1 MIFWHLIS
9 VRLGI
14 MTGSVKPL
22 WSTIRSGFS
31 VWISLNL
38 ALIISGAVVVGFLPV
53 IAKGWLL
60 YSSFF
65 GCTLVFDTEMQNQ
78 FGLIVKR
85 NICWM
90 KQRER
95 ERERDGETCQLQLR
109 YLNAYCQM
117 LHIFKKKK
125 NGDNALILRDI
136 DYLFSL

>member
-1 MIFWHLIS
+1 MIFWHLFS

-95 ERERDGETCQLQLR
+95 ERERKRAREREMGKHVSYNYGIL
-109 YLNAYCQM
+109 M
-117 LHIFKKKK
+117 HIVRCCTF
-125 NGDNALILRDI
+125 
-136 DYLFSL
+136 

>member
-1 MIFWHLIS
+1 M
-9 VRLGI
+9 
-14 MTGSVKPL
+14 
-22 WSTIRSGFS
+22 
-31 VWISLNL
+31 
-38 ALIISGAVVVGFLPV
+38 IISDAVIAGFLPV
-53 IAKGWLL
+53 IAKASWLL

-95 ERERDGETCQLQLR
+95 GERERDEEICQLQVL
-109 YLNAYCQM
+109 M
-117 LHIFKKKK
+117 HIVRCCTFQKEKN
-125 NGDNALILRDI
+125 NGDNALILGDI